1 MSVVLG
7 NVGNTEVIFV
17 KRGEKGYPYEERV
30 SSVFKAGFL
39 DTFLL
44 PLEKD
49 KKVLLVGL
57 GKENVKEPATSME
70 ISAKAC
76 KELKKYEINEYS
88 FNVENLKLN
97 KESFVNFAK
106 GIYLSIKAKRSYKT
120 DVKKEKI
127 KVGIKGT
134 SLDIIPLLKKA
145 EVVSDS
151 IIFARDMVNAPS
163 NYLHPKEFT
172 EEIAQFVKDTAIE
185 TEILDEERLKK
196 LKMGGILGV
205 GGSSAFPPYLIVLRY
220 RGNPKSKENTAIV
233 GKGITVDTGGYCL
246 KPSQFMAGIRGD
258 NGGAAAV
265 VGAIAILAKLKA
277 KVNVTAIVPTAENKI
292 APDSYV
298 DGDVLTSYSGR
309 TIEVCDT
316 DAEGRLIL
324 ADAVTYAVRNE
335 KATRVLDIATLTG
348 AVVGMYGFTI
358 GGVVTDSDEMWEE
371 FCRASLK
378 TGEKHARIPFGR
390 EHEKMLESDIA
401 DIKNLGGKFCGTIT
415 AGLFI
420 RSFAEKKPWLHVD
433 IAGTAWVDT
442 PDYAYQDKYATGVCV
457 DTIAEWL
464 MG

>member
-17 KRGEKGYPYEERV
+17 KSKEKGYPYEERV
-30 SSVFKAGFL
+30 GTVFKAGFL

-44 PLEKD
+44 PLEND

-76 KELKKYEINEYS
+76 KELKKYEIHEYS
-88 FNVENLKLN
+88 FNIENLKLN
-97 KESFVNFAK
+97 KDSFVSFAK

-120 DVKKEKI
+120 DTKKEKI

-185 TEILDEERLKK
+185 TEILDAESLKK

-205 GGSSAFPPYLIVLRY
+205 GGSSAFPPYLVVLRY

-258 NGGAAAV
+258 NGGAAE
-265 VGAIAILAKLKA
+265 LW
-277 KVNVTAIVPTAENKI
+277 
-292 APDSYV
+292 
-298 DGDVLTSYSGR
+298 
-309 TIEVCDT
+309 
-316 DAEGRLIL
+316 
-324 ADAVTYAVRNE
+324 VR
-335 KATRVLDIATLTG
+335 
-348 AVVGMYGFTI
+348 
-358 GGVVTDSDEMWEE
+358 
-371 FCRASLK
+371 
-378 TGEKHARIPFGR
+378 
-390 EHEKMLESDIA
+390 
-401 DIKNLGGKFCGTIT
+401 
-415 AGLFI
+415 
-420 RSFAEKKPWLHVD
+420 
-433 IAGTAWVDT
+433 
-442 PDYAYQDKYATGVCV
+442 
-457 DTIAEWL
+457 
-464 MG
+464 